1 MPKIFL
7 YTTWNRVISSFTD
20 PTDNAVRE
28 VYDNLIEIYSA
39 EDRYHH
45 NLKHIEHMIT
55 VLMELFTIYKYTQ
68 EDQNACILAAFFHD
82 SIYKIKKPNDPQVYS
97 DEELGA
103 EHAIKSLN
111 RIIKNSPDFIEKV
124 ANLIRLTHSHKPNLA
139 FDIDHTLQE
148 VFIDSDMAILGADDF
163 RYEQYSNGIIEE
175 YQDVDNETFISGRK
189 NFLMKLMKEKAIFL
203 TEYMNQ
209 LYNDQAHMNIRTELM
224 ALDRWYV
231 EILTNTEA
239 T

>member
-7 YTTWNRVISSFTD
+7 YTTWNRVISNFTD

-82 SIYKIKKPNDPQVYS
+82 YIYKIKKPNDPQVYS
-97 DEELGA
+97 DEELSA

-163 RYEQYSNGIIEE
+163 RYEQYSKGIIEE